1 MSIQSAINKAL
12 GAGAKIAT
20 KVQERKTEIA
30 KLQEKAEKAKERAD
44 ARRKMIAFQQSK
56 MKSKDDIY
64 FNKTLVAKA
73 GTDRWE
79 ELMESL
85 EEKNE

>member
-1 MSIQSAINKAL
+1 
-12 GAGAKIAT
+12 
-20 KVQERKTEIA
+20 
-30 KLQEKAEKAKERAD
+30 
-44 ARRKMIAFQQSK
+44 MIASQQSR
-56 MKSKDDIY
+56 MNNKDDIY

-73 GTDRWE
+73 GTDRWK